1 MRSKSV
7 NITRLWMIHISKDI
21 NLLESVQIR
30 NKRFQLLKKLRQN
43 WRKNSPKLLK
53 IYMIKKIHGKD
64 VVLRQLIINKKG
76 IEGIVLKMS
85 DIQKKLDHINITQL
99 IEKELKGIYG

>member
-1 MRSKSV
+1 
-7 NITRLWMIHISKDI
+7 
-21 NLLESVQIR
+21 
-30 NKRFQLLKKLRQN
+30 
-43 WRKNSPKLLK
+43 
-53 IYMIKKIHGKD
+53 MIKKIYGKD